1 MSTSFVVSSAD
12 SHVRAFFK
20 AFFKAKDYKVTIEN
34 HGSRAL
40 LKVLEN
46 PVDLFI
52 HDVPMKNELN
62 LDIIEII
69 RKVKPRVP
77 IIVLCENT
85 SIKIVRTFAE
95 VGVFYCAMKPIQLG
109 EIEKVIEAIERL
121 HENKAM
127 RSAGTIR

>member
-1 MSTSFVVSSAD
+1 MSTSVVVSSTD

-20 AFFKAKDYKVTIEN
+20 SFFKEKDYTATIEDQ
-34 HGSRAL
+34 GSRAL

-95 VGVFYCAMKPIQLG
+95 VGVFYCAMKPVQLG
-109 EIEKVIEAIERL
+109 EMEKVIEAIERL
-121 HENKAM
+121 HENKAK
-127 RSAGTIR
+127 RIVGTIR